1 MPSKLHE
8 DLIQHAC
15 RSDRWSNKPGWR
27 KAFAAKA
34 KTNPAWAGEYSPYT
48 KEDIAALA
56 AQGEDVEDMVP
67 GELTEYAKAVRDL
80 LVNPDAWRIVTEG
93 PGPSI
98 DETWRYPVLIL
109 EFLEVEVTNGID
121 KAKMNKYRNLWW
133 AVDESSSL
141 HMRVYHMDKFGVVR
155 PYMTSQTIHNFD

>member
-8 DLIQHAC
+8 DLVLHAC
-15 RSDRWSNKPGWR
+15 RSDGWSNAKGWR

-34 KTNPAWAGEYSPYT
+34 STNSAWASEYNPHT
-48 KEDIAALA
+48 KQDIAALA
-56 AQGEDVEDMVP
+56 ANGEDVEDMVP

-80 LVNPDAWRIVTEG
+80 LVNPDAWRIVVEG

-98 DETWRYPVLIL
+98 DETWNYPMLIL

-133 AVDESSSL
+133 AFDASSSF
-141 HMRVYHMDKFGVVR
+141 HMRVYHMDKFGVIR
-155 PYMTSQTIHNFD
+155 PYMTSHTVHDL